1 MPSKQTSSPEA
12 ETFSPRLSGS
22 VRILVGRLGSNL
34 EPTDKESIES
44 LGIRRHSIKSP
55 PLISKDAPVM
65 YPAASE
71 ATKQIRSA
79 TSSAV
84 PSLAIG

>member
-1 MPSKQTSSPEA
+1 MRAQIGAVALPLIVARKVTTDGLA
-12 ETFSPRLSGS
+12 T
-22 VRILVGRLGSNL
+22 VTAVVAL
-34 EPTDKESIES
+34 ESWAGTES